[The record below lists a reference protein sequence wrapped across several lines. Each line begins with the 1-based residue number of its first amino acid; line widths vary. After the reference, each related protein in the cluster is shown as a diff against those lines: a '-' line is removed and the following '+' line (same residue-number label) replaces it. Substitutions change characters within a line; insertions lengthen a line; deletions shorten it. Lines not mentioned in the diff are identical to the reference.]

1 MKNPHFKPTN
11 SLTHLVL
18 CCFHD
23 EFSIHVDNLT
33 DKERSFDV
41 RPLDH
46 SHDIPSSLGF
56 RV

>member
-1 MKNPHFKPTN
+1 MKNPHFKATN
-11 SLTHLVL
+11 SLTYLVL

-41 RPLDH
+41 RL
-46 SHDIPSSLGF
+46 STKTTVMIFLLL
-56 RV
+56 